1 MSQLFY
7 KSKINF
13 DSAKLLI
20 ERGYDVSSI
29 HCLYYSSF
37 QLLKY
42 VIALTEGVTY
52 EELEIERNT
61 LMNEQK
67 KNIGT
72 HEFLI
77 NRKFL
82 NLLHREKSHTRYVNE
97 LNQLKTL
104 RRRADYENLEITGSD
119 SNKALKISQK
129 ISDKLNEFL

>member
-29 HCLYYSSF
+29 HWLYYSSF

-72 HEFLI
+72 HKFLI

>member
-1 MSQLFY
+1 
-7 KSKINF
+7 
-13 DSAKLLI
+13 
-20 ERGYDVSSI
+20 
-29 HCLYYSSF
+29 LYYSSF